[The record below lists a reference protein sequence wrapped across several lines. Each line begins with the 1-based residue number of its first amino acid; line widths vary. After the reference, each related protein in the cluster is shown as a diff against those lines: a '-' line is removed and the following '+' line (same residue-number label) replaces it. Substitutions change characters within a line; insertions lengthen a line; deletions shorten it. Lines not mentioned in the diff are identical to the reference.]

1 MKSTKIFTAF
11 IILLSLTFA
20 QDSLKYKWIPDWFGS
35 VNISQ
40 VSFKN
45 WSKGGENSLAWT
57 LKSDFKLTYKTDT
70 WNFITTFN
78 GEFGKTQLGDAE
90 LRTTAN
96 DIFLENLLSLNV
108 GWGVDPYVS
117 NIIRTQ
123 ITTGYN
129 YKVTPAQKIADF
141 WDPGYITQSIGFTYD
156 KIKNFKTRLG
166 LAFKETV
173 TDNFHQY
180 SDKIHT
186 PEIENFKF
194 ETGFESVTSGKLDL
208 AENVT
213 YTGELRLFTRFEH
226 LNIWDVRW
234 DNVINA
240 KVNSWLNVNFS
251 FLLIYEK
258 AQSLKTQRRQALQ
271 VGIKYKIL

>member
-1 MKSTKIFTAF
+1 MKTTKIFIGF
-11 IILLSLTFA
+11 IILLSFTFA

-35 VNISQ
+35 INISQ
-40 VSFKN
+40 VSFNN
-45 WSKGGENSLAWT
+45 WAKGGENSLAWT

-78 GEFGKTQLGDAE
+78 GEFGKTQLGDNE

-108 GWGVDPYVS
+108 GWDVDPYVS

-129 YKVTPAQKIADF
+129 YKVTPAIKIADF

-166 LAFKETV
+166 LAFKETF

-180 SDKIHT
+180 SDKIET
-186 PEIENFKF
+186 SEVENFKF

-208 AENVT
+208 VENVT

-234 DNVINA
+234 DNIINA

-258 AQSLKTQRRQALQ
+258 AQSIKTQHRQALQ